1 MATTITIQTTRA
13 TDGKSITITSSD
25 YLDYITSIVLNFYTT
40 SSDSPWDTYTL
51 TGSEVSSFISAG
63 EISLTFSTMFGTEY
77 ISDNWYD
84 IQLIGNN
91 GDYIS
96 NLDGFASYS
105 YLEPLIY
112 INQLNNL
119 HTPDEYRGSIEAIAL
134 NIMWLQGLKYL
145 DTSTVNDRRIKSLK
159 RMKAL
164 LRSNR

>member
-1 MATTITIQTTRA
+1 MATAITIRTVRD
-13 TDGKSITITSSD
+13 TDSKGITITSSD
-25 YLDYITSIVLNFYTT
+25 FLDLITDITLNFYTADTT
-40 SSDSPWDTYTL
+40 SPEDTYTL
-51 TGSEVSSFISAG
+51 TAGEVSTFVSTG
-63 EISLTFSTMFGTEY
+63 TISLSFLTMFGTDY

-84 IQLIGNN
+84 VQMIGNN

>member
-1 MATTITIQTTRA
+1 MATAITIQTTRA
-13 TDGKSITITSSD
+13 TDGKSITITSED
-25 YLDYITSIVLNFYTT
+25 YLDNITSAVLNFYTT

-51 TGSEVSSFISAG
+51 TELEVSTFVSDG
-63 EISLTFSTMFGTEY
+63 TISLSFLTMFGTEY
-77 ISDNWYD
+77 VSDNWYD
-84 IQLIGNN
+84 IQLVGND

-105 YLEPLIY
+105 YLEPLVY

-134 NIMWLQGLKYL
+134 NIMWLQGLRYL